1 MADDSTPTQPST
13 PAPPSMSTEPS
24 APAGRDPEDL
34 AGILEVTDPHRLRAL
49 AHPLRMQLLRLIR
62 QNQPATGARL
72 AELTGESTAS
82 VSYHLSVLHKHG
94 YIEPDPVPGPTRRHK
109 PWRTTYES
117 LRIEAHHRELPPS
130 QTVEGAI
137 LGPLLTENRRLQ
149 DAYFEGS
156 SGLAGAWAEVGT
168 FELTDLVL
176 TEPEFDRLTDEV
188 GAVLARYRG
197 AGQVGGDRARISVS
211 FIAIPTV
218 TGPAQADESDQTNAS
233 EQSHASEQSRASDQ
247 THDSHEEG
255 TTR

>member
-1 MADDSTPTQPST
+1 MADDSTPTQSSAHTPSAHT
-13 PAPPSMSTEPS
+13 APS
-24 APAGRDPEDL
+24 APAGRDPQDL
-34 AGILEVTDPHRLRAL
+34 AGILEVSDPHRLRAL

-137 LGPLLTENRRLQ
+137 LGPLLAENRRLQ

-197 AGQVGGDRARISVS
+197 AGHVGGDQARVSVS

-233 EQSHASEQSRASDQ
+233 VQ

-255 TTR
+255 KTR